1 MVNFSCWSE
10 NSITHHERQTN
21 RLPMGTLEGY
31 LKICFHA
38 PPKLFLI
45 SETIDAPMQ
54 SLFII
59 IMYHIQFISTN
70 SISEKDERPC
80 TEQL

>member
-1 MVNFSCWSE
+1 
-10 NSITHHERQTN
+10 
-21 RLPMGTLEGY
+21 MGTLGGY

-38 PPKLFLI
+38 APILFLI

-54 SLFII
+54 TLFII

-70 SISEKDERPC
+70 SIFEKDERPC